1 MDEFTQDTSP
11 QEIGEYIARVYR
23 WDGEKIFAALLAAMT
38 EANFHTEA
46 AALIRAWYEP
56 QLTNAAPVLLVAL
69 QQLTEAATHHQ
80 ADAPEALEAARS
92 ALNLA
97 TQLDPIINQHLGE

>member
-1 MDEFTQDTSP
+1 MDYTENTP
-11 QEIGEYIARVYR
+11 AEEIGEFIARVYR

-46 AALIRAWYEP
+46 AALIRAWHQP
-56 QLTNAAPVLLVAL
+56 QLTEAAPALFNAL

-80 ADAPEALEAARS
+80 ADAPAALEAARA
-92 ALNLA
+92 ALKQA
-97 TQLDPIINQHLGE
+97 TN

>member
-1 MDEFTQDTSP
+1 MDYTENTP
-11 QEIGEYIARVYR
+11 AEEIGEFIARVYR

-46 AALIRAWYEP
+46 AALIRAWHQP
-56 QLTNAAPVLLVAL
+56 QLTEAAPALFNAL

-80 ADAPEALEAARS
+80 ADAPAALEAARA
-92 ALNLA
+92 ALKHA
-97 TQLDPIINQHLGE
+97 TN

>member
-1 MDEFTQDTSP
+1 MDYTENTP
-11 QEIGEYIARVYR
+11 AEEIGEYIARVYR

-46 AALIRAWYEP
+46 AALIRAWHEP
-56 QLTNAAPVLLVAL
+56 QLTNAAPALFNAL

-80 ADAPEALEAARS
+80 ADAPAALEAARS

-97 TQLDPIINQHLGE
+97 TQ